1 MTFEPTPGQAAALA
15 MVEGLVGLDD
25 PAFAVLT
32 GYAGTGKTTLL
43 QVVADEHGS
52 PLVLTPTGKAA
63 LRVHE
68 ATGLEASTIHRW
80 LYKASEDPKTGEV
93 RWQKRPLDDVHL
105 PANRLIVVDEA
116 SMVNE
121 EVWADIWWLA
131 SAVGC
136 KVLLVGDPFQL
147 GPVKQEGRAFNA
159 LRDLRTE
166 RRTALTEVVRQA
178 LDSPIIRASMLIR
191 SGELGALEALSEVL
205 DTVPRSRLVDAFLGM
220 APSRALVAHRN
231 QTRHQLNQEVRA
243 RLGCD
248 PRHLRPREPLLVLFN
263 NYQVDRF
270 NGEIV
275 TFERWS
281 EVPGEP
287 APVRDRHK
295 NLSVMVG
302 FGRAV
307 VDGAEVILTQEE
319 VFGQTGGMP
328 MPTLARAAKDHAVY
342 QWGYDRK
349 FAPTYLNANLGY
361 CLTAHKAQGSEFDDV
376 LVVVEGSI
384 GWGSGGIYGVE
395 GRHHLYTAVTRAK
408 KRVQVCFL

>member
-1 MTFEPTPGQAAALA
+1 MTFEPTQGQATALA
-15 MVEGLVGLDD
+15 MIEELVGLED

-43 QVVADEHGS
+43 QHVAAEHGS

-80 LYKASEDPKTGEV
+80 LYQANEDPKTGEV

-147 GPVKQEGRAFNA
+147 GPVNQEGRAFNA
-159 LRDLRTE
+159 LKHLKTS
-166 RRTALTEVVRQA
+166 RRVALTEVVRQA

-191 SGELGALEALSEVL
+191 QGEQGTLEALSEVL
-205 DTVPRSRLVDAFLGM
+205 DTVSRNQLVDSFLAM
-220 APSRALVAHRN
+220 AHSRALVAHRN
-231 QTRHQLNQEVRA
+231 QTRHQLNREVRE
-243 RLGCD
+243 RIGCD
-248 PRHLRPREPLLVLFN
+248 RRALRPGEPLLVLFN

-270 NGEIV
+270 NGEVV
-275 TFERWS
+275 TFEKWT
-281 EVPGEP
+281 EAPGEP
-287 APVRDRHK
+287 VAVRDRYK
-295 NLSVMVG
+295 NISIMAG
-302 FGRAV
+302 FGRAR
-307 VDGAEVILTQEE
+307 VDGAEVMLTQEE
-319 VFGQTGGMP
+319 IFGETTGMP

-342 QWGYDRK
+342 KWGYDRK
-349 FAPTYLNANLGY
+349 FAPSYLNANLGY
-361 CLTAHKAQGSEFDDV
+361 CLTAHKAQGSEFEDV
-376 LVVVEGSI
+376 LVVIEPSI
-384 GWGSGGIYGVE
+384 GWGSGGIYGEE

-408 KRVQVCFL
+408 KRVKVCFL